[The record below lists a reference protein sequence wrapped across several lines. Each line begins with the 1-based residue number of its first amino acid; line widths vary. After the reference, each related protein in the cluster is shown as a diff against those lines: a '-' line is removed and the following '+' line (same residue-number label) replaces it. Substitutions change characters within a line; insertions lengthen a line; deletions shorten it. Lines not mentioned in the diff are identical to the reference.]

1 MAPLAKPALEAY
13 RAGRLKFVPERY
25 GRTYEQWLENIRDWN
40 VSRQVWWGHQLPVW
54 YTADGAQVVAETEE
68 EALEIAQR
76 DHGTRDL
83 SRDPDTLDTWFSSGL
98 WPFSILGW
106 PEKTP
111 ELECWY
117 PSQVLMTAWEI
128 IFLWVARMVMLG
140 IHFMG
145 DIPFPTVFIAP
156 LVFDAQGR
164 KMSKSL
170 GNVIDPM
177 DLVETYGAD
186 AFRMGVM
193 RQMRLEAQ
201 ECVSKNRAATRP
213 ANSPIRFGTRPTTF
227 ARCRKACRAR

>member
-1 MAPLAKPALEAY
+1 M
-13 RAGRLKFVPERY
+13 PERY

-40 VSRQVWWGHQLPVW
+40 ISRQVWWGHQLPVW
-54 YTADGAQVVAETEE
+54 YTADGDAVVAETEE

-76 DHGTRDL
+76 DHGTREL

-140 IHFMG
+140 MHFMG
-145 DIPFPTVFIAP
+145 DIPFPTVFITP

-164 KMSKSL
+164 KMSKIARQRHRPDGSRR
-170 GNVIDPM
+170 NV
-177 DLVETYGAD
+177 
-186 AFRMGVM
+186 
-193 RQMRLEAQ
+193 
-201 ECVSKNRAATRP
+201 
-213 ANSPIRFGTRPTTF
+213 
-227 ARCRKACRAR
+227 RCRRVPLSA